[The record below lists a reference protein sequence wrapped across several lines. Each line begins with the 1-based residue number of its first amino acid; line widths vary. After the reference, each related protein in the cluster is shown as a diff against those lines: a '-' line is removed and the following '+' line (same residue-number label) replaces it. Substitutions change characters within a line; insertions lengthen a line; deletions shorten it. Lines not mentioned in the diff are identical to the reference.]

1 MRPLPDH
8 NQLVVAYRAHPPRS
22 PLSFTPLMV
31 AMRQASPILTKL
43 GPAWFR
49 RWLVDMLPLAQVQQL
64 KDVVDVLHD
73 TSARII
79 AEKRALLEGGKFS
92 AGKDIISILRKSYSR
107 HACA

>member
-1 MRPLPDH
+1 
-8 NQLVVAYRAHPPRS
+8 
-22 PLSFTPLMV
+22 MV

-73 TSARII
+73 TSVRII

-92 AGKDIISILRKSYSR
+92 AGKDIISILRKSRTAALS
-107 HACA
+107 